1 MGELVQVVGHPRRV
15 PEQGHEQVP
24 AGKEKDGEH
33 SQQKQRQQPAPQRHL
48 PQRDASIEVIP
59 FHKNLLLGVL
69 APAGSL
75 RAKIQSP
82 DSRID
87 APPLAFPP
95 GFAAAVALL
104 SGSLPGHSG
113 GTAPDSHRLPVPL
126 TPPACLAAQHSRGPR
141 ARQPPRLGRCAA
153 WYKLRGSCKASLTS
167 SPLYLTPRKASCAS
181 SRACYSPMAT
191 SLSSSGRRWTT
202 SACRPRA
209 TWCSSPG
216 GGSPTSGGLHYRW

>member
-24 AGKEKDGEH
+24 AGKEKNGEH

-95 GFAAAVALL
+95 GFAAPVAPF
-104 SGSLPGHSG
+104 SGSPPGPTG
-113 GTAPDSHRLPVPL
+113 GTAPAPHRPPL
-126 TPPACLAAQHSRGPR
+126 
-141 ARQPPRLGRCAA
+141 PPR
-153 WYKLRGSCKASLTS
+153 
-167 SPLYLTPRKASCAS
+167 PL
-181 SRACYSPMAT
+181 
-191 SLSSSGRRWTT
+191 
-202 SACRPRA
+202 
-209 TWCSSPG
+209 
-216 GGSPTSGGLHYRW
+216 